1 MTNQKYLCNIIKEL
15 LLINI
20 KKGGSVMI
28 KIRIVKD
35 MINQSTNGSN
45 SDKYKMTL
53 PQIVD

>member
-1 MTNQKYLCNIIKEL
+1 MCNIIKEL

-20 KKGGSVMI
+20 KKGGRVMLN

-35 MINQSTNGSN
+35 IKNQLINDNN
-45 SDKYKMTL
+45 FDKYEMTL